1 MNLTHPYPTQKPSV
15 LIIDDDQLSVDALRR
30 ALKREFEVFVAT
42 NTKDAE
48 NILRYEYVQ
57 VVMSDHRMPD
67 ETGVAFLTRVRA
79 EWPNVIRILISGY
92 SNHSDTVQG
101 INEAGIFQYIEKP
114 WNPERVILTLKNA
127 VELFELQRQ
136 NHLLSVELKVASGS
150 LKQKVEQKQT
160 ELKKMYHCSEIVRAS
175 GGAMDQILGKVC
187 QIAQFDF
194 PILIT
199 GKSGSGKE
207 LIAKSIHYNSHRSE
221 RPFIAENCGALPDQL
236 LESELFG
243 YKKGAFTGAYMD
255 HVGLLEQANGGTLF
269 LDEIGEISPAF
280 QVKLLRVLQE
290 QEIRPLGQTQS
301 RKIDVRI
308 LAATNRNLE
317 EEVKAGRFRE
327 DLFYRLAGY
336 VIHLPDLAERPED
349 IALIANAILE
359 QMCQH
364 YHRPNLGFEKQAM
377 DAMLRYRWPGNV
389 REMQN
394 EIARMFMLTS
404 ETESLRA
411 EFLSPRV
418 LVSAPEEMEMEMH
431 WLSGVN
437 GSLKDKVSLFE
448 KQIIREAL
456 IRLRWNRTNV
466 AAELGLSRVG
476 LRKKMVRY
484 GLEDGT
490 SDAEDELAESD
501 EDEQV

>member
-1 MNLTHPYPTQKPSV
+1 MNLREPVLQKPSILV
-15 LIIDDDQLSVDALRR
+15 VDDDQLSVEALRR
-30 ALKREFEVFVAT
+30 ALKREFQVFIAT

-48 NILRYEYVQ
+48 NILRFEYIQ
-57 VVMSDHRMPD
+57 VVISDHRMPD
-67 ETGVAFLTRVRA
+67 ETGVQFLTRVRD

-92 SNHSDTVQG
+92 SNHSDTVKG
-101 INEAGIFQYIEKP
+101 INDAGIFQYIEKP
-114 WNPERVILTLKNA
+114 WDPERIILTLKNA

-136 NHLLSVELKVASGS
+136 NHLLAVELKVANNAV
-150 LKQKVEQKQT
+150 KADIVEKQT
-160 ELKKMYHCSEIVRAS
+160 VLKKLYSCTEIIRS
-175 GGAMDQILGKVC
+175 PNGKMDQIIKKVC
-187 QIAQFDF
+187 QIANFDF

-207 LIAKSIHYNSHRSE
+207 LIAKAIHYNSHRSE
-221 RPFIAENCGALPDQL
+221 HPFIAENCGALPDQL

-255 HVGLLEQANGGTLF
+255 HIGLLEQANHGTLF

-290 QEIRPLGQTQS
+290 QEVRPLGQSQS
-301 RKIDVRI
+301 RKINVRI

-336 VIHLPDLAERPED
+336 LIHLPDLHERPED
-349 IALIANAILE
+349 IQMIANEILS

-364 YHRPNLGFEKQAM
+364 YQRANLGFEKQAM

-394 EIARMFMLTS
+394 EIARMFMLTP

-437 GSLKDKVSLFE
+437 GSLKEKVSLFE

-484 GLEDGT
+484 GLED
-490 SDAEDELAESD
+490 DASTDFEDDDTEQESD
-501 EDEQV
+501 D